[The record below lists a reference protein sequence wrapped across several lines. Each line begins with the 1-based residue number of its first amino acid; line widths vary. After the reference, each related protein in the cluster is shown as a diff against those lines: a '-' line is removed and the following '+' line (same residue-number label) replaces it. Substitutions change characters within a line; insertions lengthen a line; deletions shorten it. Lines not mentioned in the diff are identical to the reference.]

1 MWGYFR
7 KSQFVARVSYRVS
20 TIDVMPCNM
29 WWDIACTLRKGN
41 MEEYRRSRH
50 IVFINAGEQVSGAER
65 VLLDLAQH
73 AAALGDRVTVISPA
87 GALSEQV
94 LPPLRHVTAPLV
106 RLSGGHG
113 LQRVRHVVGLPFL
126 WISSAKEIRKVS
138 GDADT
143 IIVNSTFALPAVGL
157 AFPRHSRTRG
167 GPVISWL
174 VHDTITSL
182 KQRVVA
188 KLGAHALTKAVAV
201 SEVTAAS
208 VRPLV
213 DTVLVQ
219 PNGVE
224 VPPEVV
230 TVQRNQVPTIGI
242 LAAITGWK
250 GHDILLEAVALL
262 PDVHLDI
269 AGAAFT
275 GSEDFEAAL
284 RERAR
289 QPDLQGRVHFLG
301 HVNKQDV
308 FPKWSAL
315 ISASTS
321 PEAGPLGVLEAM
333 SYGVPVVATNHG
345 GAAEY
350 LYGGAGILVAPS
362 DPQDLAN
369 GIRLILEN
377 PEHTAQITTVAR
389 ERVIEHHN
397 LAHTR
402 ERMLEVL
409 N

>member
-1 MWGYFR
+1 
-7 KSQFVARVSYRVS
+7 
-20 TIDVMPCNM
+20 
-29 WWDIACTLRKGN
+29 
-41 MEEYRRSRH
+41 MEEYRLSRH
-50 IVFINAGEQVSGAER
+50 IVFINAGAQVSGAER
-65 VLLDLAQH
+65 VLLDLAEQ
-73 AAALGDRVTVISPA
+73 AKSLGDRVTVVSPS
-87 GALSEQV
+87 GPLSMQV
-94 LPPLRHVTAPLV
+94 LPPLLHVTAPIA

-113 LQRVRHVVGLPFL
+113 LQRVRQVMGLPFL
-126 WISSAKEIRKVS
+126 WFFSAKEIRKIS
-138 GDADT
+138 ADADT

-157 AFPRHSRTRG
+157 AFPMHGRKRG

-188 KLGAHALTKAVAV
+188 KLGAHSITRAVAV

-208 VRPLV
+208 VRPFV
-213 DTVLVQ
+213 GTVLVQ

-224 VPPEVV
+224 VPSEVV
-230 TVQRNQVPTIGI
+230 AVKHSQVPTIGI
-242 LAAITGWK
+242 LAAITKWK

-269 AGAAFT
+269 AGEVFA

-308 FPKWSAL
+308 FPQWKAL

-333 SYGVPVVATNHG
+333 AYGVPVVATNHG

-350 LYGGAGILVAPS
+350 LRDGAGILVTPS

-369 GIRLILEN
+369 GIRRILEN
-377 PEHTAQITTVAR
+377 PEQTTQIIEVAR
-389 ERVIEHHN
+389 ERVVAHHN
-397 LAHTR
+397 LARTR
-402 ERMLEVL
+402 KRMLEVL

>member
-1 MWGYFR
+1 
-7 KSQFVARVSYRVS
+7 
-20 TIDVMPCNM
+20 
-29 WWDIACTLRKGN
+29 

-50 IVFINAGEQVSGAER
+50 LVFINAGAQVSGAER
-65 VLLDLAQH
+65 VLLDLARH
-73 AAALGDRVTVISPA
+73 AAAVGDRVTVVSPA
-87 GALSEQV
+87 GALSEQA
-94 LPPLRHVTAPLV
+94 LPPMHHVSVPIV
-106 RLSGGHG
+106 RLSGGQG
-113 LQRVRHVVGLPFL
+113 LQRVRQVVGLPFL
-126 WISSAKEIRKVS
+126 WFLSAKKIRKIAA
-138 GDADT
+138 DADT

-157 AFPRHSRTRG
+157 AFPRHGRKRG

-201 SEVTAAS
+201 SEVTAES

-213 DTVLVQ
+213 DSVQVQ
-219 PNGVE
+219 PNGVDI
-224 VPPEVV
+224 PQEVV
-230 TVQRNQVPTIGI
+230 KVDPSQVPTIGI

-250 GHDILLEAVALL
+250 GHDILLEAMALL

-269 AGAAFT
+269 AGQAFA
-275 GSEDFEAAL
+275 GSENFEEAL
-284 RERAR
+284 RERAC
-289 QPDLQGRVHFLG
+289 QPDLAGRVHFLG

-308 FPKWSAL
+308 FPHWNAL

-333 SYGVPVVATNHG
+333 AYGVPVVATNHG

-350 LYGGAGILVAPS
+350 LRDGAGVLVAPS

-369 GIRLILEN
+369 GIRHILEN
-377 PEHTAQITTVAR
+377 PEETAQIVKFAR
-389 ERVIEHHN
+389 ERVVANHN
-397 LAHTR
+397 LVHTR
-402 ERMLEVL
+402 KRMLEVL

>member
-1 MWGYFR
+1 
-7 KSQFVARVSYRVS
+7 
-20 TIDVMPCNM
+20 
-29 WWDIACTLRKGN
+29 

-50 IVFINAGEQVSGAER
+50 IVFINAGAQVSGAER

-73 AAALGDRVTVISPA
+73 AAALGDRVTVVSPE
-87 GALSEQV
+87 GPLSEQV
-94 LPPLRHVTAPLV
+94 LPPFQHVSAPII
-106 RLSGGHG
+106 RLSGGQG
-113 LQRVRHVVGLPFL
+113 LQRVRQVTRLPFL
-126 WISSAKEIRKVS
+126 WFFSAKEIRKIS

-143 IIVNSTFALPAVGL
+143 VIVNSTFALPAVGL
-157 AFPRHSRTRG
+157 AFPRHGRKHGS
-167 GPVISWL
+167 PVISWL

-188 KLGAHALTKAVAV
+188 KLGSHALTRAVAV
-201 SEVTAAS
+201 SEVTAES

-213 DTVLVQ
+213 GTVLVQ
-219 PNGVE
+219 PNGVD
-224 VPPEVV
+224 VPQEVV
-230 TVQRNQVPTIGI
+230 AVKPNPVPTIGI

-262 PDVHLDI
+262 PGVHLDI
-269 AGAAFT
+269 AGEAFA
-275 GSEDFEAAL
+275 GSEAFEAAL

-289 QPDLQGRVHFLG
+289 QPDLEGRVHFLG

-308 FPKWSAL
+308 FPQWDAL

-333 SYGVPVVATNHG
+333 AYGVPVVATNHG

-350 LYGGAGILVAPS
+350 LRDGAGVLVAPS
-362 DPQDLAN
+362 DPQALAS
-369 GIRLILEN
+369 GIRQILDN
-377 PEHTAQITTVAR
+377 PERTAQIIAAAR
-389 ERVIEHHN
+389 ERVVAHHN

>member
-1 MWGYFR
+1 
-7 KSQFVARVSYRVS
+7 
-20 TIDVMPCNM
+20 
-29 WWDIACTLRKGN
+29 
-41 MEEYRRSRH
+41 MEERRRSRH
-50 IVFINAGEQVSGAER
+50 IVFINAGAQVSGAER
-65 VLLDLAQH
+65 VLLDLARH
-73 AAALGDRVTVISPA
+73 AAALGDRVTVVSPT
-87 GALSEQV
+87 GPLSAQV
-94 LPPLRHVTAPLV
+94 LPPLRHVSVPLV
-106 RLSGGHG
+106 RLSGGQG
-113 LQRVRHVVGLPFL
+113 LQRVRQVMGLPFL
-126 WISSAKEIRKVS
+126 WFFSAKEIRKIAA
-138 GDADT
+138 DADT
-143 IIVNSTFALPAVGL
+143 IIVNSTFALPSVGV
-157 AFPRHSRTRG
+157 AFPRHGRKHG
-167 GPVISWL
+167 GPVVSWL

-213 DTVLVQ
+213 STVLVQ

-224 VPPEVV
+224 VPPDMV
-230 TVQRNQVPTIGI
+230 TVQRDQVPTIGI
-242 LAAITGWK
+242 LAAISGWK
-250 GHDILLEAVALL
+250 GHDVLLEAVALL

-269 AGAAFT
+269 AGEVFA
-275 GSEDFEAAL
+275 GSEGFEAAL

-308 FPKWSAL
+308 FPQWKAL

-333 SYGVPVVATNHG
+333 AYGVPVVATNHG

-350 LYGGAGILVAPS
+350 LRDGAGILVTPS

-369 GIRLILEN
+369 GIRRILEN
-377 PEHTAQITTVAR
+377 PEQTTQIIEVAR
-389 ERVIEHHN
+389 ERVVAHHN

-402 ERMLEVL
+402 KRMLEVL

>member
-1 MWGYFR
+1 
-7 KSQFVARVSYRVS
+7 
-20 TIDVMPCNM
+20 
-29 WWDIACTLRKGN
+29 

-50 IVFINAGEQVSGAER
+50 IVFINAGAQVSGAER

-73 AAALGDRVTVISPA
+73 AAALGVRVTVVCPT
-87 GALSEQV
+87 GPLSVQV
-94 LPPLRHVTAPLV
+94 IPPLRHVTAPIV
-106 RLSGGHG
+106 RLSGGYG
-113 LQRVRHVVGLPFL
+113 LQRVRQVVGLPFL
-126 WISSAKEIRKVS
+126 WISSAKKIRKAS
-138 GDADT
+138 SDADT

-157 AFPRHSRTRG
+157 AFPLHRRKG
-167 GPVISWL
+167 NGPVISWL

-182 KQRVVA
+182 KQQVVA
-188 KLGAHALTKAVAV
+188 KLGAHVLTKAVAV

-213 DTVLVQ
+213 STVLVQ

-224 VPPEVV
+224 VPQEVV
-230 TVQRNQVPTIGI
+230 AVKHDKVPTIGI

-262 PDVHLDI
+262 PDIHLDI
-269 AGAAFT
+269 AGEVFA
-275 GSEDFEAAL
+275 GSEDFEKTL

-308 FPKWSAL
+308 FPKWKAL

-333 SYGVPVVATNHG
+333 ASGVPVVATNHG

-350 LYGGAGILVAPS
+350 LRDGAGMLVTPS
-362 DPQDLAN
+362 DPQDLAA
-369 GIRLILEN
+369 GILQILEN
-377 PEHTAQITTVAR
+377 PEQTAQMIEVAR
-389 ERVIEHHN
+389 ERVITNHD

-402 ERMLEVL
+402 NRMLEVL